1 LDLTGS
7 CFIFSAYVS
16 VLTSLSAVSILTSV
30 PFSSLS
36 RESRFLSRDLERFL
50 SRDRDLLD
58 RFDFFDRDE
67 LRSLLDRSRL
77 LLKWTLRDCTDR
89 FCSLTVNFA
98 TSGGLRMRN
107 SPSFSTSGSLL
118 TSTSFSWSASF
129 WSFFFFLFFSFTTF
143 FVQSC
148 LLCWIWNEKLF
159 ENLNWE
165 LNSKSLML
173 KNILT

>member
-1 LDLTGS
+1 MDLTGS

-50 SRDRDLLD
+50 SRDRDRRD

-77 LLKWTLRDCTDR
+77 LLKRTVRDCANRLRST
-89 FCSLTVNFA
+89 TVNFA
-98 TSGGLRMRN
+98 VKAQFTKRDLRTAYLRFRLLDRFLLRLLFLDLLLFDLF
-107 SPSFSTSGSLL
+107 SFS
-118 TSTSFSWSASF
+118 
-129 WSFFFFLFFSFTTF
+129 FSFRSRRF
-143 FVQSC
+143 S
-148 LLCWIWNEKLF
+148 
-159 ENLNWE
+159 
-165 LNSKSLML
+165 SKAACSAGSEL
-173 KNILT
+173 KNYPQIRIKS

>member
-1 LDLTGS
+1 MDLTGS

-50 SRDRDLLD
+50 SRDRDRRD

-77 LLKWTLRDCTDR
+77 LLKRTVSDCADR
-89 FCSLTVNFA
+89 FRSPTVNSNVTYA
-98 TSGGLRMRN
+98 Q
-107 SPSFSTSGSLL
+107 L
-118 TSTSFSWSASF
+118 TFVFDF
-129 WSFFFFLFFSFTTF
+129 WIVSYFDFFFLIYFFLIFSLFPF
-143 FVQSC
+143 LFVHDAFRPKLPA
-148 LLCWIWNEKLF
+148 LLD
-159 ENLNWE
+159 LN
-165 LNSKSLML
+165 
-173 KNILT
+173 